1 MGFLLHA
8 ELCLLSSTWLLES
21 CLDWAEGMGKGQR
34 KGSGVETGSGRG
46 AGPVMR
52 ILLFRPGCVTIRPRE
67 GTSPRS
73 GLEVVLENEGQD
85 RKTEN

>member
-1 MGFLLHA
+1 MGFLLHT

-34 KGSGVETGSGRG
+34 KGSGVETDSGRG

-52 ILLFRPGCVTIRPRE
+52 IDPNSSRADNALHHMALPAFHSATQLFIGSASESI
-67 GTSPRS
+67 
-73 GLEVVLENEGQD
+73 
-85 RKTEN
+85 